1 MPIAKKP
8 SRDQNASEPQLEER
22 AAQAFISGAGKSQD
36 DEKEAGKRPVMV
48 RFDPDLLI
56 RVDEAA
62 KRRGVSR
69 AAWIQYTLSK
79 ALDAGE
85 G

>member
-1 MPIAKKP
+1 LGDK
-8 SRDQNASEPQLEER
+8 
-22 AAQAFISGAGKSQD
+22 AAQAFISSAGKQP
-36 DEKEAGKRPVMV
+36 DEQKEGGKKPVMV

-69 AAWIQYTLSK
+69 AAWIQFTLSR

>member
-8 SRDQNASEPQLEER
+8 SRGQRASEPLSEEK
-22 AAQAFISGAGKSQD
+22 AAQTFISGASKQQD
-36 DEKEAGKRPVMV
+36 DVGKKPVMV

>member
-8 SRDQNASEPQLEER
+8 QRDQSVSRSQQKEQ
-22 AAQAFISGAGKSQD
+22 AAQAFISGAGKQEIE
-36 DEKEAGKRPVMV
+36 EKEAGKKPVMV
-48 RFDPDLLI
+48 RFDPDLLA

-69 AAWIQYTLSK
+69 AAWIQFTLSR